1 MMIQAYYKVQ
11 DVIQSCSKINH
22 FTATRNMILN
32 FYKIYK
38 DDDLYILLENEYEN
52 KISEFV

>member
-1 MMIQAYYKVQ
+1 MMQAYYKVQ
-11 DVIQSCSKINH
+11 DVINSCSKINH

-32 FYKIYK
+32 FHKMYNDI
-38 DDDLYILLENEYEN
+38 DLYVILENRYEN

>member
-1 MMIQAYYKVQ
+1 MMQAYYKVQ
-11 DVIQSCSKINH
+11 DVINSCSKINH

-32 FYKIYK
+32 FYKMYK
-38 DDDLYILLENEYEN
+38 DIDLYILLENHFEN